1 MVSEHAARSPVVIRR
16 IEALL
21 EKSSAL
27 RDFPSELRRVERS
40 GDRPTHSL
48 CGFRFGMI
56 FICLDGAAQT
66 FVTKHGLKRHAQ
78 FFEPGLG
85 ASVESNSQRAV
96 FAVPRLQRLQVDR
109 GEVHELDH
117 RTRTHPVELER
128 SGGANAGR
136 QAIESTVSV
145 CRFDL

>member
-1 MVSEHAARSPVVIRR
+1 MPTNRTSVPKGLHPDGGRTRGSKYVGPSGDNRSGLLLLRVVIRR

-56 FICLDGAAQT
+56 FICLDGAA
-66 FVTKHGLKRHAQ
+66 
-78 FFEPGLG
+78 
-85 ASVESNSQRAV
+85 
-96 FAVPRLQRLQVDR
+96 
-109 GEVHELDH
+109 
-117 RTRTHPVELER
+117 
-128 SGGANAGR
+128 
-136 QAIESTVSV
+136 
-145 CRFDL
+145 